1 MDRTQLRRERWIR
14 IAACLL
20 TLGILFVVYRLHQMA
35 PFGDASLA
43 REDADIQYLQFYSY
57 LKDVFAG
64 KQDLKYSLTI
74 GLGLSGVP
82 ILNYYLQSPFNLLLV
97 FFSRTQLHSF
107 FDITAA
113 LKLGLASMTFAYYLQ
128 RRFAGRLPHPAVLA
142 LSLCYSLMQYSLAQ
156 SSNLMWLDGI
166 YLLPLILLGV
176 YDLTHRGRI
185 GLLAGAFAL
194 NLIFNWYIA
203 AVNALFSLMVLIL
216 ELLFREER
224 GPDAPGGGTAF
235 FRWCRAGVRSLLLAA
250 FSFLPMVLYLTRGKG
265 AALDVHLQWDAFLGN
280 ALNTLSNYRIWS
292 ICQPGTVTWYCGG
305 IALFGLLLFLLV
317 PGISRKK
324 KCAGLIAVLFLN
336 LCYYWQPL
344 FRVFSLMKEPMG
356 HWCRYSYLGSALLL
370 MLTGHALTALMDRD
384 RRWLPVLPAAVLAS
398 LALAVTNLMGPGADF
413 ARAAV
418 TIGFLL
424 LAALAVPAMDRKRL
438 GWILPCVL
446 LAEMGLNAW
455 GLAGFYGTSG
465 VEQYNRY
472 MTEQG
477 EQIRTIQTS
486 DSDLYRIT
494 QTSVRRY
501 EENGRTAAFDE
512 GMALGYASNTAYHSV
527 PDNRHLTML
536 DALGYRTEA
545 GCMNIVNTTILPA
558 DSLLGVKYILS
569 SVPVPGLTLREDLPA
584 ANGKRVYENPDAFP
598 MAFVTDA
605 SSATGGSSDPFQN
618 ANAMIRALTGV
629 EEDVFL
635 PADSRNVPTE
645 QGISVT
651 VSGRGDMPVLYGAFP
666 ETGDGEHTILFPD
679 GSRVTTGAWLSP
691 EVLMLSSDGSDT
703 SFLLEGTDAPSMLL
717 YRLDPGALQR
727 AAART
732 RERSGTLTKT
742 GAGRFAVTAQ
752 AEEGDHLYLSI
763 PYSPD
768 FRVRINGETT
778 KASPAGE
785 DNAMMLLPLKAGENT
800 VELSYRVPGLLP
812 GIAVTLL
819 EALILLVIRRRKKT

>member
-1 MDRTQLRRERWIR
+1 MDKTQLRRERWIR

-20 TLGILFVVYRLHQMA
+20 TLGILFVVFRQHQMA

-43 REDADIQYLQFYSY
+43 REDADIQYLQFFSY

-82 ILNYYLQSPFNLLLV
+82 VLNYYLQSPFNLLLV
-97 FFSRTQLHSF
+97 FFSRTRLHSF

-113 LKLGLASMTFAYYLQ
+113 LKLALAAMTFAYYLQ
-128 RRFAGRLPHPAVLA
+128 RRFRSRLPHPAVLA
-142 LSLCYSLMQYSLAQ
+142 LALCFSLMQYSIAQ

-176 YDLTHRGRI
+176 YELTERGRM

-203 AVNALFSLMVLIL
+203 AINALFSLMILIL

-235 FRWCRAGVRSLLLAA
+235 LRWCRAGVRSLLLAA
-250 FSFLPMVLYLTRGKG
+250 FSFLPMVIYLTRGKG

-280 ALNTLSNYRIWS
+280 VLDTLSNYRIWS

-324 KCAGLIAVLFLN
+324 KCAGILAVLFLN

-370 MLTGHALTALMDRD
+370 MLTGHALAALTGRD
-384 RRWLPVLPAAVLAS
+384 RRWLPVLPAAVLAAA
-398 LALAVTNLMGPGADF
+398 ALAVTNLGGPDADF
-413 ARAAV
+413 GRAAI
-418 TIGFLL
+418 TAGFLFA
-424 LAALAVPAMDRKRL
+424 AALAVLVMDRKHL

-446 LAEMGLNAW
+446 FVEMGLNAW
-455 GLAGFYGTSG
+455 GLAGFYGTAG

-472 MTEQG
+472 VTAQE
-477 EQIRTIQTS
+477 EQIRVVQAS
-486 DSDLYRIT
+486 DPGLYRIS

-512 GMALGYASNTAYHSV
+512 GMALGYPSNTAYHSV

-536 DALGYRTEA
+536 EALGYRTEA

-569 SVPVPGLTLREDLPA
+569 SVSIPGLILREDLPE

-605 SSATGGSSDPFQN
+605 SSVTGGSADPFRN
-618 ANAMIRALTGV
+618 ANTMIRALTGL

-635 PADSRNVPTE
+635 PADSRSDPVE
-645 QGISVT
+645 QGIAVT
-651 VSGRGDMPVLYGAFP
+651 VPERKDMPLLYAAFP
-666 ETGDGEHTILFPD
+666 ETKDGEHTILFPD
-679 GSRVTTGAWLSP
+679 GSRVTVGAWLSP
-691 EVLMLSSDGSDT
+691 EVLMLSTDGSDAA
-703 SFLLEGTDAPSMLL
+703 FLLEGSEVPSMLL

-727 AAART
+727 AAARV
-732 RERSGTLTKT
+732 RERIGTLTET
-742 GAGRFAVTAQ
+742 GAGRFAVTAE
-752 AEEGDHLYLSI
+752 AEEGERLYLCI
-763 PYSPD
+763 PYSED
-768 FRVRINGETT
+768 FRVIVNGEKT

-800 VELSYRVPGLLP
+800 VELSYHVPGLLP
-812 GIAVTLL
+812 GIVLTLL
-819 EALILLVIRRRKKT
+819 EVLILLVIRRRKKT